1 MATEYKIDFIGA
13 WEDPDKIPAPEV
25 SREGFVTFAARV
37 ARIGNQ
43 TYLNK
48 DGTIRIDNR
57 PESAVSNKDS
67 LRSFANKPVTLVHPE
82 EKAVLPANFRKTNTV
97 GFTHSDVDYDKGFVR
112 VRITLADE
120 EAIQA
125 ILTGSHR
132 QFSAG
137 YLADTKPI
145 PGVWQ
150 GQPYTH
156 QQDNIY
162 VNHIALVPQARGGD
176 LLVPYMDGICLPSH
190 SRTLNDSAESD
201 SKELEKY
208 PVFIQLND
216 AKNDLEI
223 PRDKPIE
230 IIPAP
235 IKTPENNPKNDSIP
249 MSSINI
255 DGSDFAVSET
265 AALAINS
272 KIKNDAAE
280 IAKLQSS
287 VKEAQT
293 KLQEVQTKLDSTQGA
308 SIAQVAT
315 IEQLNTQI
323 ADLQKQINDAANP
336 ELLQKIINARV
347 SLEKEASGYVADAL
361 TGLSDRD
368 IKLKV
373 IAKIYNGK
381 VNLDGATDEM
391 VNGAY
396 LAAVASTQPNAPTT
410 ATKSR
415 QITQDAKNQ
424 PVNDADDEDDETIY
438 KRQIEKLKANSTT
451 PLAGSLDNYN
461 RR

>member
-1 MATEYKIDFIGA
+1 MGIEYKIDFIGA
-13 WEDPDKIPAPEV
+13 WEDPSEIPAPEV
-25 SREGFVTFAARV
+25 SREGFVTFMARV

-48 DGTIRIDNR
+48 DGTIRIENR
-57 PESAVSNKDS
+57 PESAVSREDS
-67 LRSFANKPVTLVHPE
+67 LRTFANKPITLVHPE
-82 EKAVLPANFRKTNTV
+82 SEAVTPQNFKKSNTV
-97 GFTHSDVDYDKGFVR
+97 GFSHQDVDYHKGFVR

-120 EAIQA
+120 EAINA

-156 QQDNIY
+156 QQDNIC

-176 LLVPYMDGICLPSH
+176 LLVPYMDGISLPFA
-190 SRTLNDSAESD
+190 RTVNDSADEPD
-201 SKELEKY
+201 SKEPEKY
-208 PVFIQLND
+208 PVFIQVND
-216 AKNDLEI
+216 PTIERKIEN
-223 PRDKPIE
+223 KPIQLD
-230 IIPAP
+230 P
-235 IKTPENNPKNDSIP
+235 IVTKEEVKPKNDSP

-280 IAKLQSS
+280 ITKLRSDI
-287 VKEAQT
+287 KEAQSR
-293 KLQEVQTKLDSTQGA
+293 LQEVQTKLDSSQGA
-308 SIAQVAT
+308 SIAQTAT

-323 ADLQKQINDAANP
+323 SDLQKEINDATNP
-336 ELLQKIINARV
+336 EVLQKVINARV
-347 SLEKEASGYVADAL
+347 ELEKQASGFVADSL

-373 IAKIYNGK
+373 IQKIYNGK
-381 VNLDGATDEM
+381 VNLDGATDET

-396 LAAVASTQPNAPTT
+396 LAAVATSTPQTQSTSTQ
-410 ATKSR
+410 SR
-415 QITQDAKNQ
+415 QVTQDARNQ
-424 PVNDADDEDDETIY
+424 PIVDADDDDEKTY
-438 KRQIEKLKANSTT
+438 RDQMEKLKANSKT
-451 PLAGSLDNYN
+451 PLAGSADNY
-461 RR
+461 RRK